1 MCVTVC
7 LRMCVCECKL
17 QRGPREPNQ
26 AFRLGGPVNTAWRL
40 AFVGS
45 EDCQLSLSATW
56 TGTLTVS
63 AASARARMCVCVC
76 VHLHLKCQKSHQLL
90 SEAFGS

>member
-1 MCVTVC
+1 MHVTVC
-7 LRMCVCECKL
+7 LCVCKR
-17 QRGPREPNQ
+17 QRGPGEPNQ

-45 EDCQLSLSATW
+45 EDHPLSLLATW
-56 TGTLTVS
+56 PGTLTVS
-63 AASARARMCVCVC
+63 AARVCVCTPAFVCVC
-76 VHLHLKCQKSHQLL
+76 VKCQKCHQLL